1 MEVEGYRLL
10 KVEGWRLKVK
20 GSNLQPP
27 TLTVNNFQPTLQG
40 MPRANNRLTLNLLT
54 LNLLT
59 LNLLTL
65 NLLTLNKPLR
75 HNGETAGIYIVILN
89 YIQLGWFKQPIIAS
103 INLALES

>member
-65 NLLTLNKPLR
+65 NKPLR

>member
-1 MEVEGYRLL
+1 LEVEGYRLL

-65 NLLTLNKPLR
+65 NKPLR

>member
-59 LNLLTL
+59 LN
-65 NLLTLNKPLR
+65 KPLR